1 LIECSWKSS
10 FGIDCLTCGFQRS
23 LEALLQG
30 DFYNSFIL
38 FPATIPLL
46 IVFLMLPIHL
56 IFKLKHGAKIIVAFF
71 SISAVLIVVNYSVK
85 LSTNSLHSEKVATHE
100 VCHAV

>member
-1 LIECSWKSS
+1 MIECSWKST

-23 LEALLQG
+23 LEVLLQG

-46 IVFLMLPIHL
+46 VVFLMLPIHL
-56 IFKLKHGAKIIVAFF
+56 IFKLKHGAKIIVISF
-71 SISAVLIVVNYSVK
+71 SVAAVLIIVNYSVK
-85 LSTNSLHSEKVATHE
+85 LGDKSFFHQHLVEISQ
-100 VCHAV
+100 